1 MKEIDYKGKFLES
14 ENIYLRPFIK
24 EDIQFFTKWYNDF
37 ETRAKIGAV
46 DPTNS
51 FEAEKIIE
59 KNDKDSIWFAVVR
72 KLDNKVIGETGL
84 LRMFP
89 AWATTD
95 LTIILPDKE
104 HQHKGYGTETIN
116 LIMDYAFGYLNFNRM
131 SIGVVGF
138 NDSAL
143 SFYKKVGFKKEGIQQ
158 EGYYYNYKY
167 YDFVMMRILK
177 REFIE
182 LNNKY

>member
-1 MKEIDYKGKFLES
+1 MKEINYKAKFLES

-24 EDIQFFTKWYNDF
+24 EDIDFFTKWYNDF
-37 ETRAKIGAV
+37 DTRSKIGAV
-46 DPTNS
+46 DSTSS

-59 KNDKDSIWFAVVR
+59 RNDKDSIWFAVVR
-72 KLDNKVIGETGL
+72 KSDNKVIGETGL

-95 LTIILPDKE
+95 LTIIIPDKE
-104 HQHKGYGTETIN
+104 DQHKGYGVETIN
-116 LIMDYAFGYLNFNRM
+116 LIMNYAFGYLNFNRI

-143 SFYKKVGFKKEGIQQ
+143 SFYKKVGFKKEGIQE

-182 LNNKY
+182 LNKK